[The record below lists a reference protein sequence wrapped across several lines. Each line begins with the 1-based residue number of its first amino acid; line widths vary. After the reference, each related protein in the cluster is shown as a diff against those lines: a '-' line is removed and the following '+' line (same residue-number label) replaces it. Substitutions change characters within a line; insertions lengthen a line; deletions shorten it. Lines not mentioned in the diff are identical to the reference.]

1 MGGRELTFLNFPCC
15 CNQLDLNTL
24 LHTYI
29 HMKNFMFTILA
40 LVMLSSIV
48 VAASNTVSVGETT
61 NFVDDPVP
69 AGTTYDDASLSAD
82 DGEYGSPS
90 TGFSRCVVDRDCDAG
105 DVCILGDCYT
115 PLECRADNEC
125 GDREVCYRGICINP
139 ICIVSAECPTDFIC
153 TNEGRCEPKECVGDS
168 FCAPGRKCVNYE
180 CVLAPTP
187 MALEEE
193 PEPEPEPEVTSL
205 AAKDV
210 SCPVCDCSCNY
221 QPCEKTNCP
230 HLECPA
236 CGPFDGELEIPILLF
251 GLVVVAAIGFFAGKM
266 GGDSDETAH
275 VERAESS
282 DDEAPASGGD
292 VDINDEASFRYI

>member
-1 MGGRELTFLNFPCC
+1 
-15 CNQLDLNTL
+15 
-24 LHTYI
+24 
-29 HMKNFMFTILA
+29 MKNFMFTILA

-61 NFVDDPVP
+61 NLVDEPTSI
-69 AGTTYDDASLSAD
+69 GTGYDDAARSDD
-82 DGEYGSPS
+82 DGKYGSPS

-139 ICIVSAECPTDFIC
+139 ICIVSAECPTDFMC
-153 TNEGRCEPKECVGDS
+153 TGEGRCEPKECVGDS
-168 FCAPGRKCVNYE
+168 FCSSGRVCVNYE

-193 PEPEPEPEVTSL
+193 PEPEPEPEPETTSL
-205 AAKDV
+205 AAKD
-210 SCPVCDCSCNY
+210 SCAVCDCKINC
-221 QPCEKTNCP
+221 QPCEKTVCP
-230 HLECPA
+230 KLECPA

-275 VERAESS
+275 VERANS
-282 DDEAPASGGD
+282 DDEAPASGGES
-292 VDINDEASFRYI
+292 DINDEASFRYV